1 MGKEL
6 DTFRNYDAHTSE
18 FGNTSRFVQKA
29 LQVATLAHEGQIRK
43 SGEPYIIHPIS
54 VERILNL
61 EWKIENEE
69 MRAAALLH
77 DVLEDTSTSL
87 EEITNKFG
95 IKVADLVSSQTNLEA
110 STAGISTE
118 EWNNIK
124 DRENE
129 RKILAK
135 SFLDPKVGVCKL
147 ADRLHNM
154 RTLDAMSPK
163 KQREIADETLRV
175 YAPLA
180 EALGMWLVK
189 NELEDLSFY
198 YLDTDFYSKVKR
210 EIDTD
215 KRLSEQSMGFWESR
229 LKMFLNEKNIDGE
242 IQVKKTGYWSL
253 LKKRR
258 GQSVHGESSLS
269 DFSDINDVVS
279 YRLSLEREEDCYRTL
294 GLVHKELGHLID
306 FDRDDIFMFA
316 NSRDNGYQALQTTLG
331 TKDGDIEV
339 AIMTKKMEEF
349 NNWGVVSLIRSDEKD
364 LSSYKLKLV
373 FTPTEDVKFL
383 KPEATG
389 IDFAYKISENLGADA
404 SELLI
409 DGKIFPITTV
419 IPNASLVEVVAA
431 KETRISPDKEFLN
444 YSLPETRRVI
454 DRQLIVSENQ
464 VTIADAKEF
473 LNNVLMHKRGLLKF
487 DDLDR
492 SVKRHILN
500 RFGVTDFDD
509 LCLKYAGHNI
519 DRLTEKID
527 EILESMGINKSDK
540 NICTVSVGGVDTP
553 GVLAEI
559 SSWILEYKG
568 NIKKVVHETEA
579 NHYELR
585 LVIEGIG
592 LVGERFVKEKLE
604 NDKRFESWII
614 V

>member
-1 MGKEL
+1 
-6 DTFRNYDAHTSE
+6 
-18 FGNTSRFVQKA
+18 
-29 LQVATLAHEGQIRK
+29 
-43 SGEPYIIHPIS
+43 
-54 VERILNL
+54 
-61 EWKIENEE
+61 
-69 MRAAALLH
+69 
-77 DVLEDTSTSL
+77 
-87 EEITNKFG
+87 
-95 IKVADLVSSQTNLEA
+95 
-110 STAGISTE
+110 
-118 EWNNIK
+118 
-124 DRENE
+124 
-129 RKILAK
+129 
-135 SFLDPKVGVCKL
+135 
-147 ADRLHNM
+147 
-154 RTLDAMSPK
+154 
-163 KQREIADETLRV
+163 
-175 YAPLA
+175 
-180 EALGMWLVK
+180 
-189 NELEDLSFY
+189 
-198 YLDTDFYSKVKR
+198 
-210 EIDTD
+210 
-215 KRLSEQSMGFWESR
+215 
-229 LKMFLNEKNIDGE
+229 
-242 IQVKKTGYWSL
+242 
-253 LKKRR
+253 
-258 GQSVHGESSLS
+258 
-269 DFSDINDVVS
+269 
-279 YRLSLEREEDCYRTL
+279 
-294 GLVHKELGHLID
+294 
-306 FDRDDIFMFA
+306 MFA

>member
-279 YRLSLEREEDCYRTL
+279 YRLSLEREEDCYRT
-294 GLVHKELGHLID
+294 G
-306 FDRDDIFMFA
+306 A
-316 NSRDNGYQALQTTLG
+316 
-331 TKDGDIEV
+331 
-339 AIMTKKMEEF
+339 
-349 NNWGVVSLIRSDEKD
+349 
-364 LSSYKLKLV
+364 SY
-373 FTPTEDVKFL
+373 
-383 KPEATG
+383 
-389 IDFAYKISENLGADA
+389 
-404 SELLI
+404 
-409 DGKIFPITTV
+409 
-419 IPNASLVEVVAA
+419 
-431 KETRISPDKEFLN
+431 
-444 YSLPETRRVI
+444 
-454 DRQLIVSENQ
+454 
-464 VTIADAKEF
+464 
-473 LNNVLMHKRGLLKF
+473 
-487 DDLDR
+487 
-492 SVKRHILN
+492 
-500 RFGVTDFDD
+500 
-509 LCLKYAGHNI
+509 
-519 DRLTEKID
+519 
-527 EILESMGINKSDK
+527 
-540 NICTVSVGGVDTP
+540 
-553 GVLAEI
+553 
-559 SSWILEYKG
+559 
-568 NIKKVVHETEA
+568 
-579 NHYELR
+579 
-585 LVIEGIG
+585 
-592 LVGERFVKEKLE
+592 
-604 NDKRFESWII
+604 
-614 V
+614 